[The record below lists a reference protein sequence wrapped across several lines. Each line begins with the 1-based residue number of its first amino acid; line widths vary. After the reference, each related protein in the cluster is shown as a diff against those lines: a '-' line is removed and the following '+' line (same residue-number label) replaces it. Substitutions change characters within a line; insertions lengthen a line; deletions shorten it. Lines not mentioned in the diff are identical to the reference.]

1 MTATPLENRTF
12 IERESAPYYPNDVNK
27 KIATNTSFSYDRV
40 FLLPPGNSYLW
51 SDSNLKTKH
60 SGFYC
65 EAKTSIELPDGS
77 VLDVPYLYSLAS
89 VLANKWSSDTR
100 IFNDSNDGKIRW
112 FLVDEDANN
121 IGDASTIIEGETI
134 GEMIS
139 FINSEPSMFKLTK
152 ASKLI
157 SSYWN
162 RVDVT
167 IDNSFVGGSSKTY
180 NVVCSTSEEDLLSN
194 WSGDVGISEAESIF
208 SGHTYSVSGL
218 MGSGG
223 ETAPSSYTKP
233 ITLYPV
239 YSVNIDILNMNSTV
253 FNTVTCSN
261 INIGMPISSIPT
273 IREVV
278 DSSGVIP
285 SGYELVECHAG
296 MYVAEDSYDW
306 RSDEYI
312 GTRYPNQLSL
322 DDKITSYFTFMKDR
336 DDLTKRIVA
345 KLAYKNLAANCLTGT
360 LRLEYSVSDWTLKSV
375 WRKHGTSRATT
386 GTWVKIWDA
395 DSPTNVGLSTLI
407 STFNVVRYSTAPIS
421 SKSFKYT
428 YYLPYNSTTWSQ
440 KSSTTSG
447 SMNKG
452 GIVISASTKQAYFC
466 DKAMYANGGTN
477 IINAVK
483 STLQDEDYD
492 YDPYAGGL
500 AEYDTN
506 YDSYTLYPYP
516 SAYSKLVAK
525 MSTINVFILPWDRTS
540 TTSSSKT
547 TYKSWKVQVHGKRYS
562 PLEDYFANSVYSY
575 KSTTATTMNRVLMTL
590 LIPDVP
596 DPMNSGIG
604 CTGRAGKLHMVQID
618 HTTAQTLKRVEMF
631 DMMYPITFKVDTSSV
646 FSSTTV

>member
-1 MTATPLENRTF
+1 MTATPLENRPF
-12 IERESAPYYPNDVNK
+12 IEQESAPYYPNDVNK
-27 KIATNTSFSYDRV
+27 KIATSTSFPYDRV
-40 FLLPPGNSYLW
+40 FLLPPGGSYWW
-51 SDSNLKTKH
+51 SDSIKTKH
-60 SGFYC
+60 GGFYC

-77 VLDVPYLYSLAS
+77 VIDVPYLYSLAS
-89 VLANKWSSDTR
+89 VLANKWNSDTR

-112 FLVDEDANN
+112 FLVDENANN

-139 FINSEPSMFKLTK
+139 FINSKSSMFKLTK

-157 SSYWN
+157 SSAWN
-162 RVDVT
+162 LVDVT

-180 NVVCSTSEEDLLSN
+180 NVRCSTSEEDLLSY
-194 WSGDVGISEAESIF
+194 WSGDVGISEAKSIF

-218 MGSGG
+218 TGSDG
-223 ETAPSSYTKP
+223 EAAPSSYTKP
-233 ITLYPV
+233 ITLYPF

-278 DSSGVIP
+278 NSSGVIP

-296 MYVAEDSYDW
+296 MYVAEDSYDGW
-306 RSDEYI
+306 SDEYI

-336 DDLTKRIVA
+336 ADLTKRIVA
-345 KLAYKNLAANCLTGT
+345 KLSYKNLAANCLTGT

-395 DSPTNVGLSTLI
+395 DSPTDVGLTTLI
-407 STFNVVRYSTAPIS
+407 STFNVIRYSTAPIS
-421 SKSFKYT
+421 SKAFKYT

-440 KSSTTSG
+440 KSSTTSA

-452 GIVISASTKQAYFC
+452 GIVISASKQAYFC

-483 STLQDEDYD
+483 SALQNEDYD
-492 YDPYAGGL
+492 YVPYSGGF
-500 AEYDTN
+500 AEYDHES
-506 YDSYTLYPYP
+506 DSYILDPYP
-516 SAYSKLVAK
+516 STYSKLVAK
-525 MSTINVFILPWDRTS
+525 MPTINIFILPWDRTS
-540 TTSSSKT
+540 TTSNSKT
-547 TYKSWKVQVHGKRYS
+547 TYKSWKVQVHGKRIS
-562 PLEDYFANSVYSY
+562 PLEDYLANSVYSY

-590 LIPDVP
+590 LIPDVL

-631 DMMYPITFKVDTSSV
+631 DMMYPITFKVDTSTV
-646 FSSTTV
+646 FSSATV